1 MAIKIEKIK
10 LNHSNAIRDNSG
22 FTFILED
29 NSEGFG
35 FITLSENLD
44 TIITVIVLYD
54 NGKVDRFS
62 NIIGTYDNI
71 NPSTSIKI
79 YLEKTFE
86 SEVIFIKE
94 YEKLENMNIIVDL
107 EAE

>member
-1 MAIKIEKIK
+1 MIIKSNKEKNSNSIAIKD
-10 LNHSNAIRDNSG
+10 NAG
-22 FTFILED
+22 FTFILKD

-35 FITLSENLD
+35 FITLSDNFD
-44 TIITVIVLYD
+44 IIITVIVLYD
-54 NGKVDRFS
+54 NGRVDRFS
-62 NIIGTYDNI
+62 SIIYTYDNI

-79 YLEKTFE
+79 YLEKAFE